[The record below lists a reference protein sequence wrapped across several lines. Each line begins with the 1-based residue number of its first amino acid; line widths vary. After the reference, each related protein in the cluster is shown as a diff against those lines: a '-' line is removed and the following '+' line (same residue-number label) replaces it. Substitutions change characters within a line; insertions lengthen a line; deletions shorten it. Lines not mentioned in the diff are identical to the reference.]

1 MNKKYLNEGIIGNE
15 KIVASFSSKGEMLRL
30 YYPNRDYMQFI
41 DKMYTGLKIND
52 SNLIYLHDDINN
64 KYEQYYTPNT
74 NVLNTKI
81 KNTYFN
87 IQVTQTDFA
96 CINKD
101 LIIKKYTLK
110 NENNIDLNIN
120 FLIYSSLLS
129 NTNDMVGSKIENG
142 TLLQYCHKYTYCI
155 FSKKNIISYKLN
167 NSAEEI
173 NTGVIQDKDY
183 IGMANDSAINFSIGT
198 LKPEEEKEFEI
209 YIYINEN
216 EKKNNIDEILKEVDK
231 IRDTNVN
238 KELEKTIKYWE
249 NFVSKH
255 DGLDIFSNSK
265 KWKEKISLDMY
276 DKIKKVYARTI
287 LLFPLLTNSKTGG
300 ISAAL
305 ETDEQRKYSGRY
317 SYCWPRDATF
327 ITKAL
332 DILQMQDITDK
343 FYTKFSRI
351 TQSENGMWEQRFY
364 TDGTLAPCWGYQI
377 DETASI
383 VYGVYEHYKNTKNK
397 EFLNETYEMCKK
409 AIDSLGTFLFGLSVP
424 FGSINCLASDAICNN
439 SISQKNIEI
448 FKMHESYDLWE
459 MNEGIHLY
467 SMAAIYSAYKAMI
480 EIEKELER
488 KNSNAEE
495 LEKTAEKIKEYC
507 KEYLCNKEEKTLKRS
522 TKDNIC
528 DISTLGATIPFNMF
542 DIKEKQVINTIEKM
556 NMTLRTYTNGY
567 LRFENDSYMGG
578 KNPWVIA
585 TLWMALYNLKTN
597 NKEEAEKEIEFVLKT
612 ATEHGFLAEQVDNE
626 EMKSKWVIGLG
637 WSHAMFII
645 TLYIL
650 SR

>member
-41 DKMYTGLKIND
+41 DKMYVGLKIND

-64 KYEQYYTPNT
+64 EYEQYYTQNT

-87 IQVTQTDFA
+87 IQITQTDFA

-101 LIIKKYTLK
+101 FIIKKYTLK

-129 NTNDMVGSKIENG
+129 NTNDMVGSKIEKG
-142 TLLQYCHKYTYCI
+142 ILLQYCHSYTYCI
-155 FSKKNIISYKLN
+155 FSKKNITSYKLN
-167 NSAEEI
+167 NSLNEI
-173 NTGVIQDKDY
+173 KTGVIQDKDY
-183 IGMANDSAINFSIGT
+183 IGMANDSAINFNIGI
-198 LKPEEEKEFEI
+198 LKPGEEKEFEI

-216 EKKNNIDEILKEVDK
+216 EKKNNIDEILKEVEK
-231 IRDTNVN
+231 IRNTNVN

-249 NFVSKH
+249 NFVNKH
-255 DGLDIFSNSK
+255 DGLEIFSNSK
-265 KWKEKISLDMY
+265 KWKEKVSLDIY
-276 DKIKKVYARTI
+276 DKIKKIYVRTI
-287 LLFPLLTNSKTGG
+287 LLFPLLTNNKTGG

-305 ETDEQRKYSGRY
+305 ETDEERKYSGRY
-317 SYCWPRDATF
+317 SYCWPRDAIF

-343 FYTKFSRI
+343 FYTKFSKI

-448 FKMHESYDLWE
+448 FKTHESYDLWE

-467 SMAAIYSAYKAMI
+467 SMAAIYAAYKAMI
-480 EIEKELER
+480 EIENELGR
-488 KNSNAEE
+488 KKNNTEE

-522 TKDNIC
+522 NKDNIC

-556 NMTLRTYTNGY
+556 HMTLRTYTNGY

-585 TLWMALYNLKTN
+585 TLWMAIYNLKIN

-612 ATEHGFLAEQVDNE
+612 ATKHGFLAEQVDNE